1 MPIINQISIGTGGG
15 SGTEVEA
22 RAFGTEEYTENDKVI
37 LTPTDIISADDVL
50 YNYSSSSFAMWY
62 EPIRISSLLNYE
74 KAFLYF
80 NSWNAGY
87 NHERLLTLTWNGTR
101 DAISGSTSSPGP
113 HFYYVEYRDNIKLA
127 AYRSGG
133 TYDYQFDIGIMND
146 STFISSGVVAGYAD
160 YGAKPFT
167 YINKHFVCYDASKR
181 GIVNDDGSITWYN
194 NGRLGSSAFA
204 VPSYY
209 NGNWYII
216 HSGSVYP
223 FTGDDTTA
231 SFSYSGATGR
241 DVYHAVD
248 DEGTYFICGATM
260 YKIIKNNTTWSRQEL
275 SSPTIELK
283 KAIID
288 TNSKYVI
295 YKCKDF
301 GDYVDIYGSSGT
313 FGYAQGEGSRVAHF
327 KFYKSTE
334 TLERLADIFLDI
346 NDKDGYMMT
355 DLQVNWDL
363 GLISLGILN
372 YNHDASYP
380 YAYIKKI
387 DYNANLYQYYA
398 YTSQKSNYF
407 NESITGFVTEN
418 LGRDE
423 NGNIVLK
430 VQTTIDPNN

>member
-62 EPIRISSLLNYE
+62 EPTRISSLLNYE
-74 KAFLYF
+74 KAYLYF
-80 NSWNAGY
+80 NSWNSGY
-87 NHERLLTLTWNGTR
+87 YHERLLTLTWNATR
-101 DAISGSTSSPGP
+101 DAITGSTSSPDSN
-113 HFYYVEYRDNIKLA
+113 FYYVEYRDPVKLA
-127 AYRSGG
+127 AYKSGSNY
-133 TYDYQFDIGIMND
+133 TIGIMND
-146 STFISSGVVAGYAD
+146 STFISSGVSAGVVSSYVS
-160 YGAKPFT
+160 KPFT

-181 GIVNDDGSITWYN
+181 GILNDDGSITWYN
-194 NGRLGSSAFA
+194 NGRLSSNAFA

-223 FTGDDTTA
+223 FTGNDTTA
-231 SFSYSGATGR
+231 SFSYSGATGI

-248 DEGTYFICGATM
+248 DEGTYFICGAIM
-260 YKIIKNNTTWSRQEL
+260 YKIIKSNTTWSRQEL
-275 SSPTIELK
+275 SAPTAILR
-283 KAIID
+283 KAFID
-288 TNSKYVI
+288 TTPRNVI
-295 YKCKDF
+295 CKCKDF

-372 YNHDASYP
+372 YDRNASYP